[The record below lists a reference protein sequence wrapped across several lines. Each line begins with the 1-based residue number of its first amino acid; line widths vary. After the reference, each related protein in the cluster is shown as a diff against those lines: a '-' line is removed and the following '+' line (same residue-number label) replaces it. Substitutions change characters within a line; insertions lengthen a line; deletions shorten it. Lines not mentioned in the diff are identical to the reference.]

1 MKKYANKTVLAAEK
15 LLEKD
20 PTCCYNAAADR
31 EQNYLGK
38 KIAQARAEAGLSL
51 NGVRQLLAV
60 RGIRVGVP
68 AINKWEQGETVPNA
82 YQLMAL
88 AELLGVEDD
97 LTYFMSSSPRAQ
109 LNREGLRK
117 VAAYRDDLI
126 ASGRY
131 RPQEHTIAFREM
143 PVSYL
148 SASAGTGQF
157 LDEGNFELL
166 SFPVSYI
173 PEGAEFGIRVSG
185 DSMEPMYHDGQI
197 VWVRRCDSLEVGQ
210 VGIFVYDGEG
220 YIKAYD
226 EQEPEDMTAY
236 LDSYGVIHRQPV
248 LVSFNRK
255 YEPKVVSPLAD
266 FQIVGRV
273 L

>member
-166 SFPVSYI
+166 SFPDSYI
-173 PEGAEFGIRVSG
+173 PEGAECASG
-185 DSMEPMYHDGQI
+185 CPVTAWSPCITTARSSGSADAT
-197 VWVRRCDSLEVGQ
+197 VWRSGRSAFLSTTARATSRPTTNRSRR
-210 VGIFVYDGEG
+210 
-220 YIKAYD
+220 
-226 EQEPEDMTAY
+226 T
-236 LDSYGVIHRQPV
+236 
-248 LVSFNRK
+248 
-255 YEPKVVSPLAD
+255 
-266 FQIVGRV
+266 
-273 L
+273 